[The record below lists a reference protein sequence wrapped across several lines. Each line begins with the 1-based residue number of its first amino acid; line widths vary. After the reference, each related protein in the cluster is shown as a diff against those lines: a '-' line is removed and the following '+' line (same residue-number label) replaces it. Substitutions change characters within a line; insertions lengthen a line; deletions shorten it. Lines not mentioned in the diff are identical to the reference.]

1 LKAMCEILRHVPT
14 PPLWKVDWEG
24 AVRQYEILGTLAG
37 CHQDEEWHGE
47 GDVAVH
53 SRMVCEALAGLEAW
67 RLRDERERSIIFTAA
82 LLHDIGKP
90 SKTRMEGGRI
100 RSRGHSRKGEMLA
113 RVLLWEMGV
122 PIMIREQIAGLIR
135 SHQVPFFLIDRP
147 DRERLLFELSQSV
160 RLDYLGLV
168 AEADARGRVCADG
181 TRLLENIA
189 LFLQYAREEGC
200 LDRPREFPSALS
212 RFEYFARDDRSAN
225 YLAYDNTRVDTV
237 VMSGL
242 PGAGKDTWIAEN
254 LPRWKV
260 ISLDRLREEM
270 KIAADCPQGRVVQ
283 RAREIAREFL
293 RRGES
298 FVWSATNTSREM
310 RSNVVRLL
318 RSYNARVRIVYV
330 EAPAG
335 ELYRR
340 NRERKRVVPE
350 EVITRLLNRWEPP
363 SITEGHEVD
372 WVA

>member
-1 LKAMCEILRHVPT
+1 
-14 PPLWKVDWEG
+14 
-24 AVRQYEILGTLAG
+24 
-37 CHQDEEWHGE
+37 
-47 GDVAVH
+47 
-53 SRMVCEALAGLEAW
+53 
-67 RLRDERERSIIFTAA
+67 
-82 LLHDIGKP
+82 
-90 SKTRMEGGRI
+90 
-100 RSRGHSRKGEMLA
+100 
-113 RVLLWEMGV
+113 
-122 PIMIREQIAGLIR
+122 
-135 SHQVPFFLIDRP
+135 
-147 DRERLLFELSQSV
+147 
-160 RLDYLGLV
+160 
-168 AEADARGRVCADG
+168 
-181 TRLLENIA
+181 
-189 LFLQYAREEGC
+189 
-200 LDRPREFPSALS
+200 
-212 RFEYFARDDRSAN
+212 
-225 YLAYDNTRVDTV
+225 
-237 VMSGL
+237 MSGL

-270 KIAADCPQGRVVQ
+270 KIAADCPQGQVVQ

-298 FVWSATNTSREM
+298 FVWSATNTSREV

-372 WVA
+372 WVT

>member
-1 LKAMCEILRHVPT
+1 
-14 PPLWKVDWEG
+14 
-24 AVRQYEILGTLAG
+24 
-37 CHQDEEWHGE
+37 
-47 GDVAVH
+47 
-53 SRMVCEALAGLEAW
+53 
-67 RLRDERERSIIFTAA
+67 
-82 LLHDIGKP
+82 
-90 SKTRMEGGRI
+90 
-100 RSRGHSRKGEMLA
+100 MLA

-270 KIAADCPQGRVVQ
+270 KIAADCPQGQVVQ
-283 RAREIAREFL
+283 RARAIAREFL

-298 FVWSATNTSREM
+298 FVWSATNTSREV

-372 WVA
+372 WVT